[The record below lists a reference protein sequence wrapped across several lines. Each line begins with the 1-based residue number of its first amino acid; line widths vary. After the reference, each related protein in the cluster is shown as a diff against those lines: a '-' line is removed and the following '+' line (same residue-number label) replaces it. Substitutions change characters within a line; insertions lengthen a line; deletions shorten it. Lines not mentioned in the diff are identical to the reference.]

1 MLDVKKSAI
10 QRVSKFPLAVAAQ
23 NQFALSNSHQL
34 DIADGL
40 KELLLNKNYDLNFL
54 LQSEPSSLATELG
67 IDEYVVKLVID
78 AAKRHI
84 LHNGYFQKLL
94 RYILTLQTHLL

>member
-1 MLDVKKSAI
+1 LSAVKKSAI
-10 QRVSKFPLAVAAQ
+10 QRVSKFPLAVAAH
-23 NQFALSNSHQL
+23 QFSLSNIHQI

-54 LQSEPSSLATELG
+54 LQSEPSSLSTELG

-78 AAKRHI
+78 
-84 LHNGYFQKLL
+84 
-94 RYILTLQTHLL
+94 TT

>member
-1 MLDVKKSAI
+1 MWAVKKSAI
-10 QRVSKFPLAVAAQ
+10 QRVSKFPLAVAAE
-23 NQFALSNSHQL
+23 NQFAISNSHQL

-67 IDEYVVKLVID
+67 IDEYVVKLDSGDVISLFMQRKN
-78 AAKRHI
+78 KRKRTNSI
-84 LHNGYFQKLL
+84 L
-94 RYILTLQTHLL
+94 

>member
-1 MLDVKKSAI
+1 MTTVSMSAVKKSAI

-23 NQFALSNSHQL
+23 NQFALSNIHQL

-40 KELLLNKNYDLNFL
+40 KELLLNKNYDLDIL

-67 IDEYVVKLVID
+67 IDEYVVKLVIN
-78 AAKRHI
+78 AAKRQI
-84 LHNGYFQKLL
+84 LHND
-94 RYILTLQTHLL
+94 H